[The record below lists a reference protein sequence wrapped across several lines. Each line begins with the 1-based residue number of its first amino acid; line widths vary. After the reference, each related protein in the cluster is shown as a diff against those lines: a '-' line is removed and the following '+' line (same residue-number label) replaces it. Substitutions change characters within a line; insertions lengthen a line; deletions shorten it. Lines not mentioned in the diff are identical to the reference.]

1 MTIIGA
7 GIGNKRCV
15 YSDDSN
21 RLNMRDVNLFVSD
34 SLSAKVAGGSYIG
47 IETVNVDS
55 IVQIKSSSVNGNA
68 YSGSS
73 QSADISQTR
82 GIIKVGFT
90 DLVNRSANNISFTSL
105 SAQLFYTFA
114 VNGKCSNEV
123 ITGGRGVHF
132 SNTFLV
138 PGTITFSD
146 FTGTS
151 NSIVNYFPIKVA
163 NDSLVT
169 TMTYEAINGP
179 GGTISTFAVL
189 YKNSVAQ
196 SQFKLSLSG
205 SETLKYLSTSS
216 ITIKKTDTFGI
227 FLSTSSSNT
236 AMTYPFITMTLY

>member
-1 MTIIGA
+1 
-7 GIGNKRCV
+7 
-15 YSDDSN
+15 
-21 RLNMRDVNLFVSD
+21 
-34 SLSAKVAGGSYIG
+34 VAGGSYIG

-73 QSADISQTR
+73 KSADISQTR
-82 GIIKVGFT
+82 GTIKVGFT
-90 DLVNRSANNISFTSL
+90 DLVNRNANNISFTSL

-114 VNGKCSNEV
+114 VNGKCSNQV
-123 ITGGRGVHF
+123 IMGGRGIHF

-179 GGTISTFAVL
+179 GGTKSTFAVL
-189 YKNSVAQ
+189 YKNSIPQ
-196 SQFKLSLSG
+196 PHFKLSLSG

-236 AMTYPFITMTLY
+236 SMTYPFITMTLY